1 MQWHTVF
8 FNAVA
13 MCVKHCA
20 LYTRVAR
27 CVAFHVIESVLYVAF
42 WQGREF
48 LWTARLVWRWFA
60 PRAHHLLMFAL
71 LICLLFSFFVAMR
84 CVSDLL
90 KRRDGVKCQVR
101 EDWTASQRRILMA
114 ETGRMRISLES
125 CCSVT
130 HDTESR

>member
-1 MQWHTVF
+1 MSHGF
-8 FNAVA
+8 LHAVA
-13 MCVKHCA
+13 NRVKHCA

-27 CVAFHVIESVLYVAF
+27 CFALHVIESVLYGAF

-48 LWTARLVWRWFA
+48 LWTARFVWRWFA

-90 KRRDGVKCQVR
+90 KRRDGVKCQVC
-101 EDWTASQRRILMA
+101 EDWTASQRRILKA
-114 ETGRMRISLES
+114 ATGRMRVSPES

>member
-1 MQWHTVF
+1 MSHVF
-8 FNAVA
+8 FLHAVA

-27 CVAFHVIESVLYVAF
+27 CFALHVIESLLYGAS

-48 LWTARLVWRWFA
+48 LWTARFVWRWFA

-71 LICLLFSFFVAMR
+71 LICLLFTFFAAMR

-90 KRRDGVKCQVR
+90 KRRDGVKCR
-101 EDWTASQRRILMA
+101 SAKIDRFAAPYID
-114 ETGRMRISLES
+114 G
-125 CCSVT
+125 
-130 HDTESR
+130 